1 MSFSLLLAVVT
12 LWGLLAAA
20 TYICSKITSKPGFSF
35 ELFVKVENRSS
46 GREAQTGRP
55 APRARRENTGT
66 AAPAVAGGPL
76 LG

>member
-1 MSFSLLLAVVT
+1 MSLSLLLAVIT

-20 TYICSKITSKPGFSF
+20 TYIFSKITSKPGFSF
-35 ELFVKVENRSS
+35 ELLLKVENRSS
-46 GREAQTGRP
+46 GREARTGRS
-55 APRARRENTGT
+55 APRARRGNAGT